1 MDNRMLASG
10 ENTNAPGGPPGG
22 PFSGAPFSHE
32 LFPGG
37 FEVMGQWTDPE
48 TGRSKTWARFFCTD
62 SQGRQVGRD
71 AFSRVFDSATFVAFM
86 CSREIRS
93 TVALEP
99 QGELSHEDQKRI
111 AEILGGGIPPDSHSD
126 ELLQSEPKKPSFLQR
141 IRKHLAVAIRKLLQE
156 EEGSQ

>member
-1 MDNRMLASG
+1 LDNHTLATG
-10 ENTNAPGGPPGG
+10 ENTNVPGG
-22 PFSGAPFSHE
+22 PFSGAPFCGE

-37 FEVMGQWTDPE
+37 FQVMGQWTDPE

-71 AFSRVFDSATFVAFM
+71 AFSRVFDSATFLAFM

-111 AEILGGGIPPDSHSD
+111 AEILGGEIPPQTHSD
-126 ELLQSEPKKPSFLQR
+126 ELLQGRWIEPKKPSFMQR
-141 IRKHLAVAIRKLLQE
+141 IRKHLAAAIRKLLEE